1 MNFKLRLGGKGV
13 HPQELTQVS
22 DWGDKS
28 AGSRFERC
36 LQRPVR
42 AWPTDGP
49 RNRTQTTTQRL
60 ERRWG

>member
-28 AGSRFERC
+28 AGSRFERR
-36 LQRPVR
+36 LRRSARARPM
-42 AWPTDGP
+42 DGP
-49 RNRTQTTTQRL
+49 SNCVANNAAA
-60 ERRWG
+60 